1 MHDPGEDD
9 RIGHGGT
16 VILVA
21 VVAMLAVFFTC
32 IAVALLFPC

>member
-1 MHDPGEDD
+1 MHDDGEND

-21 VVAMLAVFFTC
+21 VVGMLAVFFTC
-32 IAVALLFPC
+32 LALFLLSPC